1 MESMVS
7 EPARASIPRPPVYRI
22 TLAQLAVF
30 LPLAAVAW
38 FVRPMWAKAFLAGA
52 VIEILARA
60 YFGFYA
66 FRFIGARQI
75 RQVMRSFRRGELGKF
90 MLVAVLFGGLF
101 AADKSLQPLIVFAGY
116 FAAWLLGTLLSM
128 RLLK

>member
-1 MESMVS
+1 
-7 EPARASIPRPPVYRI
+7 
-22 TLAQLAVF
+22 
-30 LPLAAVAW
+30 
-38 FVRPMWAKAFLAGA
+38 
-52 VIEILARA
+52 
-60 YFGFYA
+60 
-66 FRFIGARQI
+66 ARQI
-75 RQVMRSFRRGELGKF
+75 RQVMRSLRRGELGKF

>member
-1 MESMVS
+1 MELVVS
-7 EPARASIPRPPVYRI
+7 EPQRASITRPPVYRV
-22 TLAQLAVF
+22 TLVQLAV
-30 LPLAAVAW
+30 LVPSVLALWFFWPALGVAV
-38 FVRPMWAKAFLAGA
+38 LAGA

-60 YFGFYA
+60 YFSFYA
-66 FRFIGARQI
+66 FRFIGAQQM

-101 AADKSLQPLIVFAGY
+101 AADKNLHPLAVFAGY

>member
-1 MESMVS
+1 MELVVS
-7 EPARASIPRPPVYRI
+7 EPQRASITRPPIYRI
-22 TLAQLAVF
+22 TLVQLAVLVPSVVVLWLF
-30 LPLAAVAW
+30 WPALAIAV
-38 FVRPMWAKAFLAGA
+38 LAGA

-66 FRFIGARQI
+66 FRFIGAQQM

-101 AADKSLQPLIVFAGY
+101 AADRNLHPLAVFVGY
-116 FAAWLLGTLLSM
+116 FGAWLLGTLLSM